1 MSNAALSP
9 SARPQP
15 PIVPSVTLVAAGALV
30 LWLALVLLLGA
41 DGVFVGPPGTP
52 PLALLIGVT
61 GPVIAFVAL
70 FRASRAFRDFV
81 LAADLRVV
89 TATQAWRFAGFGFLA
104 LYAYGVL
111 PGVFAWPAGLGDIAI
126 GVSAPAVVLA
136 IIRQPN
142 FAAGK
147 SFVVWN
153 LLGIL
158 DLVVA
163 VSAGALSSM
172 FPAGLAGEVTT
183 APMAQLPL
191 VLIPGFFVPVFLML
205 HLTALLQARQ
215 SAGSGHAAIGA

>member
-1 MSNAALSP
+1 MLNALSP
-9 SARPQP
+9 SAQP
-15 PIVPSVTLVAAGALV
+15 RLPIVPSAVAAALLA
-30 LWLALVLLLGA
+30 LWLALVVLLAA

-89 TATQAWRFAGFGFLA
+89 TSIQAGRFAGFGFLA

-126 GVSAPAVVLA
+126 GVSAPAIVLA
-136 IIRQPN
+136 IIRQPD

-172 FPAGLAGEVTT
+172 FAAGIAGEVTA

-191 VLIPGFFVPVFLML
+191 VLIPGFFVPIFLML

-215 SAGSGHAAIGA
+215 FSGSGHPAIGA